1 MEVLIHTNEAVTSEA
16 GRLEGFVRARG
27 PMPLSRHPL
36 WPDVLAKGLGHEP
49 FLLESIEHGVTVGLL
64 PLAFVR
70 SLLFG
75 RFLVSLPYLNYG
87 GPLATDERVSQALI
101 DRALT
106 LAEDLEVRHLELR
119 CETPI
124 PHPRLEGRIT
134 SKVHMRRTLP
144 GTSKDLW
151 GAFDAKVR
159 NQIRKGQRNGLS
171 MHWGGEELLDEF
183 YAVFTHNM
191 RDLGTPPYGRHHF
204 AAIVRSFPD
213 RAEFGVVRLGGA
225 PIAAALLLHGW
236 GVTEVPS
243 ASSLRAHNSTCA
255 NMLLYWHLLE
265 RAVGRGQRVFDFGRS
280 TVDSSTY
287 RFKKQWGAE
296 SSQAT
301 WQYHVRQGSLG
312 EMRPENPRYQRLISL
327 WRRLPVS
334 VTRWI
339 GPAIVRGIP

>member
-1 MEVLIHTNEAVTSEA
+1 
-16 GRLEGFVRARG
+16 
-27 PMPLSRHPL
+27 
-36 WPDVLAKGLGHEP
+36 
-49 FLLESIEHGVTVGLL
+49 
-64 PLAFVR
+64 
-70 SLLFG
+70 
-75 RFLVSLPYLNYG
+75 
-87 GPLATDERVSQALI
+87 
-101 DRALT
+101 
-106 LAEDLEVRHLELR
+106 
-119 CETPI
+119 
-124 PHPRLEGRIT
+124 
-134 SKVHMRRTLP
+134 
-144 GTSKDLW
+144 
-151 GAFDAKVR
+151 
-159 NQIRKGQRNGLS
+159 
-171 MHWGGEELLDEF
+171 
-183 YAVFTHNM
+183 
-191 RDLGTPPYGRHHF
+191 
-204 AAIVRSFPD
+204 VRSFPD